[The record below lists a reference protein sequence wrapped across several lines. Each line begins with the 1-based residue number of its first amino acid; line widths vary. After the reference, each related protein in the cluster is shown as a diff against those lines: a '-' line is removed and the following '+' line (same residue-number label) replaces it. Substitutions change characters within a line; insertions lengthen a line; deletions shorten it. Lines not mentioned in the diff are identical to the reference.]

1 MTEYLQ
7 MSSII
12 LSQYLLSSH
21 TQRQQKD
28 TLIVSRNY
36 DVRVYFISKVC
47 NHFFFAL
54 NIPKNSIILI
64 YKKRKTYRH
73 RLIAASISR
82 YGLYIGIPQLLLHMS
97 TQVDFKEY
105 TKSLDVI

>member
-28 TLIVSRNY
+28 TLIVNRNY
-36 DVRVYFISKVC
+36 DVREYFISKVC
-47 NHFFFAL
+47 NHFLAP

-73 RLIAASISR
+73 WLIAASISR

-105 TKSLDVI
+105 TKSLGVI

>member
-28 TLIVSRNY
+28 TLIVNRNY
-36 DVRVYFISKVC
+36 DVREYFISKVC
-47 NHFFFAL
+47 IHFFWHL
-54 NIPKNSIILI
+54 ISQKIL
-64 YKKRKTYRH
+64 
-73 RLIAASISR
+73 
-82 YGLYIGIPQLLLHMS
+82 
-97 TQVDFKEY
+97 
-105 TKSLDVI
+105 